1 MKNLSKIESTKNSKS
16 LSKKMPFE
24 EQIDKVEIKNR
35 EKLYFEN
42 VFKDLCAL
50 EKEPSSDENSKE
62 KKYLREIEEK
72 VKVKKMKIQNNGFKS
87 KTMSVAQRNQNKL
100 KNKLKEEDDEPK
112 ISKIPGK
119 KKYLEDSKK
128 IDLYKDPEKEEE
140 KLRHERFGKK
150 ALRKILKKLTG
161 TFNKKEIELMI
172 WEVDTNLNGY
182 ISFDEY
188 EKMYKRCVI
197 DKKELEPKKLY
208 TLVQFLMFDKEHK
221 GYITEEDTLEVLCVR
236 NSNGLDNAIN
246 DIFMEEIKDEKGKI
260 IRTKNKRETINY
272 EQFSERMNSLSLRQR
287 TLFMNKKKNF
297 CEKIKEEAIQ
307 NSRLKQAQKLLNN
320 QLIIYFYFCKIF
332 LYFIFILLSVWSFC
346 HLKKRKNHR
355 TVLKTKSKYFA
366 NCSIIS
372 FNIIKIFSTEL
383 NINKYQH

>member
-1 MKNLSKIESTKNSKS
+1 MKNLSKIENTKNTKS
-16 LSKKMPFE
+16 SAKKISFE
-24 EQIDKVEIKNR
+24 EQINKVEIKNR
-35 EKLYFEN
+35 EKVYFEN

-87 KTMSVAQRNQNKL
+87 KTMIVAQKNLAKKNKKL
-100 KNKLKEEDDEPK
+100 KDDNDEEDEK
-112 ISKIPGK
+112 GK
-119 KKYLEDSKK
+119 KPYESKRYLEDAKNGK

-150 ALRKILKKLTG
+150 ALRKIFKKLTG
-161 TFNKKEIELMI
+161 TFNKKDIELMI

-236 NSNGLDNAIN
+236 NNNGLDNAIN

-272 EQFSERMNSLSLRQR
+272 EEFAERMHSLSLRQR

-307 NSRLKQAQKLLNN
+307 NSKLKQAQKLMDN
-320 QLIIYFYFCKIF
+320 
-332 LYFIFILLSVWSFC
+332 
-346 HLKKRKNHR
+346 
-355 TVLKTKSKYFA
+355 
-366 NCSIIS
+366 
-372 FNIIKIFSTEL
+372 
-383 NINKYQH
+383 

>member
-1 MKNLSKIESTKNSKS
+1 MRIKS
-16 LSKKMPFE
+16 LDQIEKNTKSSAKKLSFE
-24 EQIDKVEIKNR
+24 DQINEVQIKNR

-62 KKYLREIEEK
+62 KRYLREIEEK
-72 VKVKKMKIQNNGFKS
+72 VKIKKMKIQNNGFKS
-87 KTMSVAQRNQNKL
+87 KTMSAALRNENK
-100 KNKLKEEDDEPK
+100 KKKKLRENDEDSK
-112 ISKIPGK
+112 ISIPSERK
-119 KKYLEDSKK
+119 EYLEDGKK

-150 ALRKILKKLTG
+150 ALRKIFKKLTG

-236 NSNGLDNAIN
+236 NNNGLDNAIN
-246 DIFMEEIKDEKGKI
+246 DIFMEEIKDEKGRI

-272 EQFSERMNSLSLRQR
+272 EQFSERMHSLSLRQR
-287 TLFMNKKKNF
+287 TMFMNKKKNF

-307 NSRLKQAQKLLNN
+307 NSKMKQAQKLMKDN
-320 QLIIYFYFCKIF
+320 Y
-332 LYFIFILLSVWSFC
+332 
-346 HLKKRKNHR
+346 
-355 TVLKTKSKYFA
+355 
-366 NCSIIS
+366 
-372 FNIIKIFSTEL
+372 
-383 NINKYQH
+383 

>member
-1 MKNLSKIESTKNSKS
+1 MKNLNKIENNRNSKKAA
-16 LSKKMPFE
+16 KKISFE
-24 EQIDKVEIKNR
+24 EQINEVEIKNR

-72 VKVKKMKIQNNGFKS
+72 VKIKKMKIQNNGFKS
-87 KTMSVAQRNQNKL
+87 KTMSIAQRNQNKK
-100 KNKLKEEDDEPK
+100 KNKLKEEEED
-112 ISKIPGK
+112 SKNYPPPGK
-119 KKYLEDSKK
+119 KGFLEDSKNAK

-150 ALRKILKKLTG
+150 ALRKIFKKLTG
-161 TFNKKEIELMI
+161 TFNKKDIELMI

-182 ISFDEY
+182 ISYDEY

-236 NSNGLDNAIN
+236 NNNGLDNAIN

-260 IRTKNKRETINY
+260 IRTKKKRETINY
-272 EQFSERMNSLSLRQR
+272 EEFSERMHSLSLRQR

-307 NSRLKQAQKLLNN
+307 NSKMKQAQKMM
-320 QLIIYFYFCKIF
+320 
-332 LYFIFILLSVWSFC
+332 
-346 HLKKRKNHR
+346 
-355 TVLKTKSKYFA
+355 
-366 NCSIIS
+366 
-372 FNIIKIFSTEL
+372 E
-383 NINKYQH
+383 NK

>member
-1 MKNLSKIESTKNSKS
+1 MKNLSKIENSKNP
-16 LSKKMPFE
+16 KKAAKKISFE
-24 EQIDKVEIKNR
+24 EQINEVEIKNR

-72 VKVKKMKIQNNGFKS
+72 VKIKKMKIQNNGFKS
-87 KTMSVAQRNQNKL
+87 KTMSIAQRNQNKK
-100 KNKLKEEDDEPK
+100 KNKLNEDDED
-112 ISKIPGK
+112 SKTYVPTK
-119 KKYLEDSKK
+119 KKEYLEDAKNGK

-150 ALRKILKKLTG
+150 ALRKIFKKLTG
-161 TFNKKEIELMI
+161 TFNKKDIELMI

-236 NSNGLDNAIN
+236 NNNGLDNAIN

-272 EQFSERMNSLSLRQR
+272 EEFSERMHSLSLRQR

-307 NSRLKQAQKLLNN
+307 NSKLKQAQKMM
-320 QLIIYFYFCKIF
+320 
-332 LYFIFILLSVWSFC
+332 
-346 HLKKRKNHR
+346 
-355 TVLKTKSKYFA
+355 
-366 NCSIIS
+366 
-372 FNIIKIFSTEL
+372 E
-383 NINKYQH
+383 NK